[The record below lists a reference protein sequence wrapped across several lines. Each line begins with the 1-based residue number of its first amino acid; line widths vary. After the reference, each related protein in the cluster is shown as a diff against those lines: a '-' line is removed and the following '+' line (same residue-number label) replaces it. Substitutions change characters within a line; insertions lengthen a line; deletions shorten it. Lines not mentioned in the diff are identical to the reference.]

1 MRRGYETR
9 DVAFKPVLWAGF
21 GLIAI
26 VIAFFVLMWA
36 LYVHLLEREAR
47 SSAPAHRLAA
57 EQARTDPPVPR
68 LQSDP
73 IDDWL
78 NFQAENQRILSTYGW
93 VDRPAG
99 IVRIPI
105 GKAMELSLER
115 GFPVRKI
122 GGLRGTPDPRF
133 EAYVRER
140 EQADSQRENPAPA
153 RKRRQ
158 HRKRTRGGR

>member
-26 VIAFFVLMWA
+26 VITFFVLMWV
-36 LYVHLLEREAR
+36 LYVNLLDREAR

-57 EQARTDPPVPR
+57 EQARTDPPAPR

-73 IDDWL
+73 VDDWL
-78 NFQAENQRILSTYGW
+78 NFQAENERVLSTYGW
-93 VDRPAG
+93 VDRSAG

-105 GKAMELSLER
+105 EKAMELAVER
-115 GFPVRKI
+115 GFPVRQL
-122 GGLRGTPDPRF
+122 GGLRGAPDPRF

-140 EQADSQRENPAPA
+140 EQAESSRENPAPA
-153 RKRRQ
+153 VKRRKRR
-158 HRKRTRGGR
+158 RGGR